1 MYFFFLFLL
10 CQILLLCVIYVSMID
25 IGKMNIYFSIFIFP
39 FFLFVCAVD
48 VVTEM
53 VRLGIFIFLLF
64 LTLLGVTSSSSVRH
78 VHSWQQFFFCL
89 ISSPDLF
96 IFWQDLPRVCECEQ
110 VQFTSNNIEDDTPQI
125 LLPWTPCQEM
135 QLIVTGGQLITS
147 FLSLDLLFPKFENSS

>member
-64 LTLLGVTSSSSVRH
+64 LTLVGETSSSSVRH
-78 VHSWQQFFFCL
+78 VHSWQQFFFLSYQFPWLVYFLAGSAQGLWVWASAIHVQQYWRWHTSDSTPLDSLSGDAADCDRRSANHKFSL
-89 ISSPDLF
+89 SWSSF
-96 IFWQDLPRVCECEQ
+96 
-110 VQFTSNNIEDDTPQI
+110 PQI
-125 LLPWTPCQEM
+125 WKL
-135 QLIVTGGQLITS
+135 
-147 FLSLDLLFPKFENSS
+147 